1 MVLGHTFTFE
11 DQESADQ
18 MVKYLRK
25 EGISARI
32 EPFPQTKISFA
43 AKGKYTDLMAYLE
56 AVKEEILTADQ
67 EEPSEDAQ
75 SEESSENSENPEEFC
90 EEDDEYDPEDEIA
103 EVDEL
108 VSTLEADRATIEETL
123 NGKNAGDI
131 LLERTKIDPENPM
144 ESMMA
149 TMGFLYKNRT
159 LLDNE
164 MIRIEDDA
172 FRLEEVKPVDD
183 LVFTLEPP
191 ANLIPD
197 DENLKTHNLTRIQH
211 TKAEV
216 EYKVRAGPEIIG
228 RIDFKRLGEEL
239 ESMGMNDEYEMHA
252 IHSILLKQ
260 QLAEHIMKVLD
271 ESKAGTVDEL
281 ISALKISYE
290 ELDDDSHHV
299 NSYDISPSF
308 TLQVIEDLKKLEF
321 IRMKGNRIKF
331 TR

>member
-56 AVKEEILTADQ
+56 AVKEEILNPDQ

-75 SEESSENSENPEEFC
+75 SEEIENLENPEEFC
-90 EEDDEYDPEDEIA
+90 EEDDDYDPEDEIA

-123 NGKNAGDI
+123 NGKNAGDV

-164 MIRIEDDA
+164 MIRIEEDA

-183 LVFTLEPP
+183 LLFTLEPP
-191 ANLIPD
+191 ANLIPTD
-197 DENLKTHNLTRIQH
+197 DHLKTHNLTRIQH

-216 EYKVRAGPEIIG
+216 EYKVRTGPEIIG

-239 ESMGMNDEYEMHA
+239 ESLGMDDEYEMHA

-260 QLAEHIMKVLD
+260 QIAEHIMRVLD
-271 ESKAGTVDEL
+271 ESKAGTVDDL